1 MTSIPQPVDRPAAA
15 APPRSAP
22 LSSPLTIGM
31 SHDAQENTA
40 PPGTCL
46 IKGGQVVTVRRS
58 EVADLARQPSPT
70 GGPTLPPRFL
80 RHADEQT
87 VVGMQAV
94 LQTLAKAAIDAGDL
108 THNAVVAASCRAGQP
123 TAARTMVALKQQGPI
138 GVTPHVVPQCSLH
151 SPASAVS
158 VGLGMHGPTIGVGGG
173 QHALAEGM
181 LAASTLAMSF
191 ASSRPA
197 AAIWLVITG
206 WDRTPTLDD
215 EATPTNDPTCR
226 GLALCLQPLAGGTPL
241 PASAVLRIDPRSGP
255 YPTAEPSKDLPLWE
269 FCERLTQG
277 RATTIGCGHGLTA
290 ALLPGEIG
298 FGVGPQAIAQ
308 EAA

>member
-1 MTSIPQPVDRPAAA
+1 
-15 APPRSAP
+15 
-22 LSSPLTIGM
+22 M

-40 PPGTCL
+40 PPGACL

-58 EVADLARQPSPT
+58 EVAGLARQPTPT

-87 VVGMQAV
+87 VVGMRAV
-94 LQTLAKAAIDAGDL
+94 LQTLAEAAIDAGDL

-173 QHALAEGM
+173 PQALAEGL
-181 LAASTLAMSF
+181 LAATTLALSF
-191 ASSRPA
+191 AIAQPG
-197 AAIWLVITG
+197 AAIWLVVTG
-206 WDRTPTLDD
+206 WDRTPALDD
-215 EATPTNDPTCR
+215 AATPTNDPTCR
-226 GLALCLQPLAGGTPL
+226 GLALRLQPLAGGTPL
-241 PASAVLRIDPRSGP
+241 PASAVLWIDPRSGP
-255 YPTAEPSKDLPLWE
+255 YPTTESADDLPLWE

-277 RATTIGCGHGLTA
+277 RATTIGCGHGLRA
-290 ALLPGEIG
+290 VLLPGEIG
-298 FGVGPQAIAQ
+298 FGVGPQAIAW